1 MKAVRVELL
10 KPGMILAQT
19 VMNSDYVVILLAN
32 TVLTNRHILIL
43 KSLQL
48 HSVQIKDE
56 FDLSK
61 LYQQAISL
69 KSKTSS
75 FTRDF
80 EKLGK
85 MANKIYEEIKIGGE
99 IKSPTIL
106 LCAKI
111 LPMAD
116 NPASINYLFGM
127 SNSNP
132 SLAYHGERVAIF
144 AGIIAKWMKLEW
156 EEIRTIVTAAF
167 LHDVGKIK
175 FPAAFLVKHP
185 ADLQGVELQLYKTH
199 SQTGRDIL
207 QKYKFP
213 EPIPT
218 VVFQHHEYMNG
229 TGFPLGIRGKD
240 MHQYSKIVAVA
251 DAYDRLMAE
260 RPGFVKKTP
269 FDALSLLAKEQYAH
283 YDPFVCMPFITELK
297 DHLIGSHV
305 TLKDGKSGKVIFY
318 PKDFASLPVIEL
330 SDSKTE
336 LDLNQDKEN
345 LIVEYNIQG

>member
-19 VMNSDYVVILLAN
+19 VMNADYVVILLAN
-32 TVLTNRHILIL
+32 TVLTNKHILIL

-48 HSVQIKDE
+48 NSVQIKDE

-61 LYQQAISL
+61 IYQQAISL
-69 KSKTSS
+69 QNKTSS

-85 MANKIYEEIKIGGE
+85 LAQKVYDEIKLGGD
-99 IKSPTIL
+99 IKSATIL
-106 LCAKI
+106 LCAKL

-116 NPASINYLFGM
+116 NPSSINYLFEM

-132 SLAYHGERVAIF
+132 SLSFHGERVAIF
-144 AGIIAKWMKLEW
+144 AGIIAKWMKMEW
-156 EEIRTIVTAAF
+156 EDIRTVVTAAF
-167 LHDVGKIK
+167 LHDIGKIK

-185 ADLQGVELQLYKTH
+185 ADLQGVEMQLYKTH
-199 SQTGRDIL
+199 PQTGRDIL
-207 QKYKFP
+207 KNYKFAD
-213 EPIPT
+213 PIPA
-218 VVFQHHEYMNG
+218 VVFQHHEFMNG

-240 MHQYSKIVAVA
+240 IHQYAKIIAVA

-260 RPGFVKKTP
+260 RPGFVKRTP
-269 FDALSLLAKEQYAH
+269 FDALSMLAKEQYAH

-297 DHLIGSHV
+297 DHLIGSEV
-305 TLKDGKSGKVIFY
+305 TLKDGKQGKIIFY
-318 PKDFASLPVIEL
+318 PKDFSSLPVVQLDDGE
-330 SDSKTE
+330 TE
-336 LDLNQDKEN
+336 IDLNKDKDN
-345 LIVEYNIQG
+345 LIVEYKIG